1 MVNGVAEPVNGR
13 VESVFSRID
22 VKRYLFC
29 PVSEVRLQKLFLQLR
44 VFSEGTP
51 EVHIGTEDPALNSV
65 RLPVNDN
72 SADRFKLQY
81 GFNFAWEKRSRP
93 RNAERPSWIDRSRVM
108 V

>member
-65 RLPVNDN
+65 RLPVND
-72 SADRFKLQY
+72 SFADRFRLQY
-81 GFNFAWEKRSRP
+81 CFNFA
-93 RNAERPSWIDRSRVM
+93 
-108 V
+108 